1 MWRQEHQPSPQPC
14 HVPESTIQYYDNCDD
29 NANDNFDHMRERQS
43 RNLSADGGVMLTT
56 IVLMIDVVDDN
67 CDEDLDNN
75 CDDNVDDNGD
85 DDTCLPKR

>member
-1 MWRQEHQPSPQPC
+1 
-14 HVPESTIQYYDNCDD
+14 
-29 NANDNFDHMRERQS
+29 
-43 RNLSADGGVMLTT
+43 MLTT
-56 IVLMIDVVDDN
+56 IVLMIDVIDDN